1 MQLLIGQYHEHIVV
15 IGQVLKRL
23 LGAFSHTQNA
33 LGPVVEKVDN
43 AIWINLY
50 RLDSAI
56 GFRHTYSLDSHL
68 SNGKCYPT
76 FEQPGPGGS
85 NSFIS

>member
-43 AIWINLY
+43 AIHGINHY
-50 RLDSAI
+50 PADNAI
-56 GFRHTYSLDSHL
+56 GFRNQTCPLDSDL
-68 SNGKCYPT
+68 S
-76 FEQPGPGGS
+76 GG
-85 NSFIS
+85 